1 MMVKLNSDEEKEL
14 THFVK
19 DWLKVHGYSQKDLA
33 TNLNI
38 NSSRTSEI
46 IKKIKELHKKG
57 GFFNVAKKLIEIE
70 QKWVSKSAHIKNI
83 RKENELNNQKIYSE
97 KSSKSYS
104 QLDID
109 YKVDIDLLMD
119 KMEKDFNE

>member
-1 MMVKLNSDEEKEL
+1 MVKLTSEEEKEL
-14 THFVK
+14 TQFIK

-57 GFFNVAKKLIEIE
+57 GLFNVAKKLIEIE
-70 QKWVSKSAHIKNI
+70 QKWINKSGSIKNI
-83 RKENELNNQKIYSE
+83 KIKSEINNQEIHSE

-109 YKVDIDLLMD
+109 YKVDIDLLIN
-119 KMEKDFNE
+119 KMEEDFND